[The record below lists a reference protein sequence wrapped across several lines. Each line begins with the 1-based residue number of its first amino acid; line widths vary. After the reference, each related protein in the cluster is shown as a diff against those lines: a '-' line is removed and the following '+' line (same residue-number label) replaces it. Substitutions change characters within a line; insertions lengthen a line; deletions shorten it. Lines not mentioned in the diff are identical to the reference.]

1 MLMVHHLEKSRSHRV
16 LWLLEELGLEYE
28 LKTYQRNP
36 RTMLAPAEL
45 KAVHPLGKSPV
56 ITTDE
61 MTLAE
66 SGAIL
71 EWLAEKHAEKGF
83 TVPATDAAR
92 ADYLYWLHYAEGTL
106 MPLLVMTL
114 VFRRVPKSRMPFFA
128 RPVAKNI
135 TRRVIGSY
143 IQPQVDTQLRVL
155 NDHLQQRDWLV
166 ADRFTCADI
175 QISYPLEAAAGRYGL
190 GEAYPALAAY
200 LERLRARPAYQVAI
214 DKGGP
219 VTL

>member
-1 MLMVHHLEKSRSHRV
+1 
-16 LWLLEELGLEYE
+16 
-28 LKTYQRNP
+28 
-36 RTMLAPAEL
+36 
-45 KAVHPLGKSPV
+45 
-56 ITTDE
+56 
-61 MTLAE
+61 
-66 SGAIL
+66 
-71 EWLAEKHAEKGF
+71 
-83 TVPATDAAR
+83 
-92 ADYLYWLHYAEGTL
+92 

-128 RPVAKNI
+128 KPVAKNI

-143 IQPQVDTQLRVL
+143 IQPQVDTQLKVL

-175 QISYPLEAAAGRYGL
+175 QLSYPLEAAAGRYGL
-190 GEAYPALAAY
+190 GDAYPALSAY

>member
-1 MLMVHHLEKSRSHRV
+1 MLTVHHLEKSRSHRV

-28 LKTYQRNP
+28 LKTYQRNTK
-36 RTMLAPAEL
+36 TMLAPPEL

-56 ITTDE
+56 ITTGD

-71 EWLAEKHAEKGF
+71 EWLAEQHSEKAF
-83 TVPATDAAR
+83 SVPATDPGR

-114 VFRRVPKSRMPFFA
+114 VFRRVPKAPMPFFVK
-128 RPVAKNI
+128 PVAKRI
-135 TRRVIGSY
+135 TRDVIRSF

-190 GEAYPALAAY
+190 GDAYPALAAY

-214 DKGGP
+214 EKGGP

>member
-1 MLMVHHLEKSRSHRV
+1 MLTVHHLEKSRSHRV
-16 LWLLEELGLEYE
+16 LWLLEELGLEYA
-28 LKTYQRNP
+28 LKTYQRHP
-36 RTMLAPAEL
+36 RTFLAPAEL

-56 ITTDE
+56 ITRDD

-71 EWLAEKHAEKGF
+71 EWLTETYPDAELA
-83 TVPATDAAR
+83 VAAADPAR
-92 ADYLYWLHYAEGTL
+92 PDYLYWLHYAEGTL

-128 RPVAKNI
+128 KPVAKSI

-155 NDHLQQRDWLV
+155 DDHLQRNTWLV
-166 ADRFTCADI
+166 ANRFTCADI

-190 GEAYPALAAY
+190 GEQYPALTAY
-200 LERLRARPAYQVAI
+200 LQRLRERPACQRAI